1 MKKGVVL
8 MSNIKVKVQQTGAKN
23 FKDSF
28 IPYGGY
34 WSTPFCA
41 WQKSF
46 QNLHSIKFAADIGN
60 RFLQESK
67 ISPKEFDELIFGI
80 TIPQPST
87 FYGTPWLAGM
97 LGAEYITGPMIG
109 QACATGAR
117 GVELA
122 ALGIE
127 SGIRK
132 NILVVYADRCSNGPL
147 LVYPNPEAPGATQ
160 DRESWVWDNFGYDP
174 FAKNAMIETAEN
186 VAKEVGISREE
197 QDKLT
202 LIRYQQY
209 QDSTKNNRAFQKKY
223 MITPIEVKDRKGRK
237 VIATVDGDE
246 GIYPTTLE
254 GLQKL
259 KPVIP
264 DGTVTF
270 GTQTHPADGNCGI
283 IVATRENAKKLS
295 KDKKI
300 EIQILSYGEGRAKK
314 GYMAMAIIPAAKMAL
329 KNANLSIEDIDAIKT
344 HNPFAVN
351 DIYFCREM
359 NIDWKDMNNYGSS
372 LIYGHPQAPTGAR
385 LIIELIEEL
394 VLKGGGYGLFDG
406 CAAGDTGAA
415 VIFKVNVD

>member
-1 MKKGVVL
+1 
-8 MSNIKVKVQQTGAKN
+8 MSSNGPKERQEAVKA
-23 FKDSF
+23 FKDVY

-41 WQKSF
+41 WQGSF
-46 QNLHSIKFAADIGN
+46 QNLHAIKFAADVGN

-67 ISPKEFDELIFGI
+67 ISPKDFDELIFGI
-80 TIPQPST
+80 TIPQISS

-97 LGAEYITGPMIG
+97 LGAEHITGPMIG

-122 ALGIE
+122 ALSIE
-127 SGIRK
+127 SGLRK
-132 NILVVYADRCSNGPL
+132 NILMVYADRCSNGPL
-147 LVYPNPEAPGATQ
+147 LVYPNPEAPGGTQ
-160 DRESWVWDNFGYDP
+160 DKESWVWDNFGKDP
-174 FAKNAMIETAEN
+174 FAKNAMVETAEN
-186 VAKEVGISREE
+186 VVKEVGIPKEE

-202 LIRYQQY
+202 LLRYQQY

-237 VIATVDGDE
+237 VLVTVDGDE
-246 GIYPTTLE
+246 GIYPTTLD

-259 KPVIP
+259 RPVLP

-283 IVATRENAKKLS
+283 IVTTREKAKQLS

-300 EIQILSYGEGRAKK
+300 EIQVLSFGEGRAKK

-329 KNANLSIEDIDAIKT
+329 KQAGISIKDVDAIKT

-359 NIDWKDMNNYGSS
+359 DIEWKDMNDYGSS

-415 VIFKVNVD
+415 VVLEVRVD

>member
-1 MKKGVVL
+1 MK
-8 MSNIKVKVQQTGAKN
+8 T
-23 FKDSF
+23 FKDVY
-28 IPYGGY
+28 IPYGCY
-34 WSTPFCA
+34 WSTPFCS
-41 WQKSF
+41 WQGSF
-46 QNLHSIKFAADIGN
+46 QNLHAIKFAADIGN
-60 RFLQESK
+60 RFLQEKK
-67 ISPKEFDELIFGI
+67 ISPKEFDEIIFGI
-80 TIPQPST
+80 TIPQTSS

-97 LGAEYITGPMIG
+97 LDAENISGPMIG

-117 GVELA
+117 CVELA
-122 ALGIE
+122 ATEIE
-127 SGIRK
+127 TGLRK

-147 LVYPNPEAPGATQ
+147 LVYPNPQAPGATQ
-160 DRESWVWDNFGYDP
+160 DRESWVWDNFGNDP

-186 VAKEVGISREE
+186 VASENSITKDE
-197 QDKLT
+197 QDKITVL
-202 LIRYQQY
+202 RYQQY
-209 QDSTKNNRAFQKKY
+209 QESTKNNRAFQKKY
-223 MITPIEVKDRKGRK
+223 MVSPIEVKDRKGRK
-237 VIATVDGDE
+237 VLATVGTDE

-259 KPVIP
+259 KPVMP
-264 DGTVTF
+264 NGTVSF

-283 IVATRENAKKLS
+283 IVTTHDKAQKIS
-295 KDKKI
+295 KNKKI

-314 GYMAMAIIPAAKMAL
+314 GYMATAIIPAAKMAL
-329 KNANLSIEDIDAIKT
+329 NNAGLSIKDINAIKT

-359 NIDWKDMNNYGSS
+359 DIDWKDMNNYGSS

-415 VIFKVNVD
+415 IVLEVKIE

>member
-1 MKKGVVL
+1 M
-8 MSNIKVKVQQTGAKN
+8 AFKN
-23 FKDSF
+23 TY

-46 QNLHSIKFAADIGN
+46 QNLHAIKFAAEIGA
-60 RFLQESK
+60 RFLNENK

-80 TIPQPST
+80 SIPQTST

-97 LGAEYITGPMIG
+97 LGAANITGPMIG

-160 DRESWVWDNFGYDP
+160 DKESWVWDNFGNDP
-174 FAKNAMIETAEN
+174 YAKNAMIETAEN
-186 VAKEVGISREE
+186 VAKEVGISRED
-197 QDKLT
+197 QDKMT
-202 LIRYQQY
+202 LLRYQQY
-209 QDSTKNNRAFQKKY
+209 MDSTKNNRAFQKRY

-237 VIATVDGDE
+237 VIATVECDE
-246 GIYPTTLE
+246 GIYPTTAE
-254 GLQKL
+254 GLSKL
-259 KPVIP
+259 KPVMSN
-264 DGTVTF
+264 GTVTF

-283 IVATRENAKKLS
+283 IVTNKDRAKMLS

-300 EIQILSYGEGRAKK
+300 EIQVLSYGEGRAKK

-329 KNANLSIEDIDAIKT
+329 KQADLSIEDIDVIKT

-359 NIDWKDMNNYGSS
+359 NIEWRDMNNYGSS

-394 VLKGGGYGLFDG
+394 VIKGGGIGLFDG
-406 CAAGDTGAA
+406 CAAGDTGSA
-415 VIFKVNVD
+415 VVLKVSID